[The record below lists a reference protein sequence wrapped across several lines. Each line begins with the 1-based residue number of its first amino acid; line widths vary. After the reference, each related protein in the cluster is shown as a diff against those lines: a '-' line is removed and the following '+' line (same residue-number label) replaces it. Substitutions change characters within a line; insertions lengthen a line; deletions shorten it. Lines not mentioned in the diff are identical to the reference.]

1 MLTEDYLIR
10 RINQAIALLLHAVGL
25 RKNGQIEAA
34 LTDVEIALEL
44 LVGMRSHLIKE
55 MSDTS
60 ILQMLTVRGELDLER
75 LALVAGLF
83 KEEGQLYL
91 AENQEKLAHQD
102 FVRALSF
109 SLEVA
114 LADMAELQ
122 AEQITNI
129 AELSQ
134 WTAGQP
140 LSMEQ
145 QVSQY
150 NYLHELLGK
159 DDALLAE
166 AGVSR
171 AQLEAELGE
180 LKQRLGL

>member
-34 LTDVEIALEL
+34 LTDVDIALEL

-60 ILQMLTVRGELDLER
+60 ILHLLTVRGELDLER
-75 LALVAGLF
+75 LAIVADLF

-91 AENQEKLAHQD
+91 AENQEKLARQD

-109 SLEVA
+109 SLEIA
-114 LADMAELQ
+114 LADMDTLR
-122 AEQITNI
+122 AEQIANI
-129 AELSQ
+129 AELSR
-134 WTAGQP
+134 WCAGQP
-140 LSMEQ
+140 LSMEL

-150 NYLHELLGK
+150 NYLHEILQK
-159 DDALLAE
+159 DDGLLSAADVSRESLESDLAE
-166 AGVSR
+166 
-171 AQLEAELGE
+171 
-180 LKQRLGL
+180 LKKRLSL